1 MRTKELTMIALL
13 VTLLVVA
20 QFAFSVVV
28 GINLVFPLLI
38 IYTYSLGFKKT
49 MLITIAFIGARF
61 LMGLPLLTVALW
73 GWTFT
78 ILVVL
83 AFVVNKAS
91 RGNEYIASLFTFG
104 YFILF
109 GILCAIQEYFLT
121 EVPIGV
127 YWLRGLSSDF
137 LGAIAG
143 FVTMLLLLKPVK
155 RAIEIAIMEQDK
167 QVPVTANK

>member
-1 MRTKELTMIALL
+1 MIALL
-13 VTLLVVA
+13 VALLVVT
-20 QFAFSVVV
+20 QFALSIVV

-38 IYTYSLGFKKT
+38 IYTYTLGFKKT
-49 MLITIAFIGARF
+49 MLITVAFIGARF
-61 LMGLPLLTVALW
+61 LMGLPLLTVFLW

-83 AFVVNKAS
+83 AFLVNKAS
-91 RGNEYIASLFTFG
+91 KGNEYIASVFTFG

-109 GILCAIQEYFLT
+109 GFLCAIQEYILT
-121 EVPIGV
+121 EVPMGV
-127 YWLRGLSSDF
+127 YWLRGISSDF

-155 RAIEIAIMEQDK
+155 RAIEIAIMEQDNH
-167 QVPVTANK
+167 VPIIANK